1 MDKANMRKERPI
13 LFSAPMV
20 RAILDGEKTQTR
32 RIVKPRKDIIFGCLL
47 SPDELASEVDRGV
60 MDNSPWRAGD
70 RLWVR
75 ETFAIVP
82 RTAYRCSEGVK
93 QTLRP
98 DDDHDAA
105 IYRSGW
111 ERSKSGFSWK
121 PSIFMPRWASRITLE
136 IVSVRVELLQE
147 ISQED
152 AIAEGLKGITKD
164 GKLVKYGIPDSDG
177 LPGTDNTGWP
187 WKEWRISPVGA
198 YKKLWESINGLGSWD
213 KNPFVWVIE
222 FKIVRK

>member
-1 MDKANMRKERPI
+1 MDKANMSKERPI
-13 LFSAPMV
+13 LFSALMV
-20 RAILDGEKTQTR
+20 KALLEGRKTQTR
-32 RIVKPRKDIIFGCLL
+32 RIVKPRKDMNFGCLL
-47 SPDELASEVDRGV
+47 YPNELAGEVNNGV
-60 MDNSPWRAGD
+60 MDNCPWPLGN

-82 RTAYRCSEGVK
+82 RTAYRCSDGVQ

-111 ERSKSGFSWK
+111 ERSKSGFVWR

-136 IVSVRVELLQE
+136 IVSVRVERLQD

-164 GKLVKYGIPDSDG
+164 GKLVKYGIPDADG

-187 WKEWRISPVGA
+187 WQDWRISPIDA
-198 YKKLWESINGLGSWD
+198 YQKLWESINGKGSWD
-213 KNPFVWVIE
+213 KNPWVWVIS
-222 FKIVRK
+222 FRRM

>member
-1 MDKANMRKERPI
+1 MGKGDLAPMDKANMSKERPI

-20 RAILDGEKTQTR
+20 RALLEGRKTQTR
-32 RIVKPRKDIIFGCLL
+32 RVVKPRKDINFGCLIY
-47 SPDELASEVDRGV
+47 PNELAGEVNNGV
-60 MDNSPWRAGD
+60 MDNCPWSPGD

-82 RTAYRCSEGVK
+82 RTAYRCSEGVQ

-105 IYRSGW
+105 IYRAGW

-136 IVSVRVELLQE
+136 IVSVRVELLQD
-147 ISQED
+147 ISEND
-152 AIAEGLKGITKD
+152 AWGEGCEGFDDDVTGGKSGYSEYAE
-164 GKLVKYGIPDSDG
+164 
-177 LPGTDNTGWP
+177 
-187 WKEWRISPVGA
+187 
-198 YKKLWESINGLGSWD
+198 LWESINGAGSWN
-213 KNPFVWVIE
+213 KNPWVWVIS
-222 FKIVRK
+222 FRRM